1 MEAKQKRKEAENLAK
16 TYVNLSPLAQGKM
29 LTWMEGFA
37 AGYRQKV
44 EESNEASETA
54 GKNR

>member
-1 MEAKQKRKEAENLAK
+1 MEAKQKRKEAENLAN

-37 AGYRQKV
+37 AGYRQKT
-44 EESNEASETA
+44 EESNEAPETA